1 MNQNIQLITT
11 ETRDEALELN
21 IITRS
26 GLNTKGIPEEQR
38 HHPNAEW
45 VRLEVTKDYVW
56 DLQKKKETF
65 LQATQEFCDKG
76 ALSSKTEDIGR

>member
-1 MNQNIQLITT
+1 MEECPALLQRTQEKRPPIENQNIQLITT
-11 ETRDEALELN
+11 EGHEEALELN

-26 GLNTKGIPEEQR
+26 GLNTKGILEEQR

-45 VRLEVTKDYVW
+45 VQPVATKGYIW

-65 LQATQEFCDKG
+65 L
-76 ALSSKTEDIGR
+76 